1 MPGAVRTG
9 FPHPWGKCPKDKGG
23 AKPNPGTK
31 SSPKSQITEHMPIL
45 SDESCIEIRQRLI
58 DLGSKEVE
66 QSIIEH
72 WSTEF
77 GCSTNTIE
85 NIINDRSYRRP
96 ECYPAGPQRDA
107 AIQRDA
113 DWKEQK
119 RLRRNAKA
127 RERYTTRKYRD
138 QVLERDNHRCVYC
151 HADLKIV
158 TAHIDHRIP
167 LDDGGSQDLNNL
179 QATCP
184 NCNRRKK
191 AYSPNEFPCGEVGIA
206 TYLWRR
212 HLVDVI
218 MEIASETDCWARW
231 DKWTRDSFEQPLY
244 RLCWNPENEKSRLID
259 EDHVEIFRAALDNDL
274 GLTRK
279 LVIEHITKADE
290 MVSMLQERDH
300 WIEHAYCGDGDK
312 WHDGACEDN

>member
-1 MPGAVRTG
+1 
-9 FPHPWGKCPKDKGG
+9 
-23 AKPNPGTK
+23 
-31 SSPKSQITEHMPIL
+31 MPIL
-45 SDESCIEIRQRLI
+45 SNETCIEIRQRI
-58 DLGSKEVE
+58 ASSGPDAVE
-66 QSIIEH
+66 ASTRED
-72 WSTEF
+72 WATEF
-77 GCSTNTIE
+77 GCSVVTID
-85 NIINDRSYRRP
+85 NIINDKLYRRP
-96 ECYPAGPQRDA
+96 ECYPEGTQRDA

-113 DWKEQK
+113 DWKEQE

-167 LDDGGSQDLNNL
+167 LDDGGSQDIHNL

-184 NCNRRKK
+184 KCNHRKK
-191 AYSPNEFPCGEVGIA
+191 AFSPNNFADGAHGIA

-218 MEIASETDCWARW
+218 MEIASKTDSWTKW
-231 DKWTRDSFEQPLY
+231 DKWAREEFEQPFY
-244 RLCWNPENEKSRLID
+244 RLCWDPEDEQSRSID
-259 EDHVEIFRAALDNDL
+259 EDHVEIFRAALDNDQ
-274 GLTRK
+274 GRTRK

-290 MVSMLQERDH
+290 MVSMLQEHDH